1 MKALDVRKLTGEE
14 IDIEVDRLQ
23 RKIYDLRCQ
32 VATEKIED
40 PSQFR
45 KVRADVARLL
55 TERSARIRAGGTVPK
70 AAAGKTKAAAGAKKA
85 PAAKTKTTTTKPKTK
100 KATV

>member
-23 RKIYDLRCQ
+23 RKLYDLRCQ

-40 PSQFR
+40 PTQFHT
-45 KVRADVARLL
+45 VRADVARLL
-55 TERSARIRAGGTVPK
+55 TERTARIRAGGSVPGG
-70 AAAGKTKAAAGAKKA
+70 AAGKTKAAAGAKKA
-85 PAAKTKTTTTKPKTK
+85 PAAKTTTKTKTK

>member
-1 MKALDVRKLTGEE
+1 MKALDVRKMTGEE

-23 RKIYDLRCQ
+23 RKLYDLRCQ

-40 PSQFR
+40 PSQFH

-55 TERSARIRAGGTVPK
+55 TERTARIRAGGS
-70 AAAGKTKAAAGAKKA
+70 A
-85 PAAKTKTTTTKPKTK
+85 PAAKPGRTKASGATKATAAKPTVTKKTRTR

>member
-1 MKALDVRKLTGEE
+1 MKALDVRKMTGEE

-23 RKIYDLRCQ
+23 RKLYDLRCQ

-55 TERSARIRAGGTVPK
+55 TERTARIRAGGSVPGAK
-70 AAAGKTKAAAGAKKA
+70 PARTKAAGGAKKA
-85 PAAKTKTTTTKPKTK
+85 PAARTTTTKPKTK